1 MGELA
6 IGAMR
11 LESERF
17 WLHPL
22 IAATPPYAARAVA
35 RYLRDLRTLLAPYR
49 HKKLAVPCVESCK
62 SNETKEAQVNLMVEL
77 KEKAFSTSLT
87 TDVGRSGTVR
97 ETT

>member
-1 MGELA
+1 
-6 IGAMR
+6 
-11 LESERF
+11 
-17 WLHPL
+17 
-22 IAATPPYAARAVA
+22 
-35 RYLRDLRTLLAPYR
+35 
-49 HKKLAVPCVESCK
+49 VESCK

>member
-1 MGELA
+1 LLG
-6 IGAMR
+6 IYGT
-11 LESERF
+11 F
-17 WLHPL
+17 
-22 IAATPPYAARAVA
+22 ARSWP
-35 RYLRDLRTLLAPYR
+35 RIDT
-49 HKKLAVPCVESCK
+49 KKLAVLCVESCKCK

>member
-1 MGELA
+1 MLRHLPTPA
-6 IGAMR
+6 A
-11 LESERF
+11 
-17 WLHPL
+17 PL
-22 IAATPPYAARAVA
+22 LGIYGTFARSWP
-35 RYLRDLRTLLAPYR
+35 RIDI
-49 HKKLAVPCVESCK
+49 KKLAVLCVESCK

>member
-1 MGELA
+1 MGEFA

-11 LESERF
+11 LEAERF
-17 WLHPL
+17 RLHRL
-22 IAATPPYAARAVA
+22 NAATPPYAARAVA
-35 RYLRDLRTLLAPYR
+35 RYLRTFARSWPRIDI
-49 HKKLAVPCVESCK
+49 KKLAVLCVESCK